1 MERYI
6 TVKANTTLIIN
17 IILGCQEASL
27 TFVAIGEDL
36 TTVVFIKRTICDTQ

>member
-17 IILGCQEASL
+17 IILGRQEASL
-27 TFVAIGEDL
+27 AFVAIEEDL
-36 TTVVFIKRTICDTQ
+36 MTFVFIKNNL